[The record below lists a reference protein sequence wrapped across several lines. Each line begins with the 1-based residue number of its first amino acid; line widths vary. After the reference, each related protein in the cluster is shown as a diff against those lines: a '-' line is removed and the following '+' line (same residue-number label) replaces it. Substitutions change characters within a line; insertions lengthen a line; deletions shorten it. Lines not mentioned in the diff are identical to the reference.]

1 MLYAAW
7 YSYRAPGALLGHP
20 AGITVNDDEL
30 YVIITACPT
39 ASTASTA
46 STDE

>member
-7 YSYRAPGALLGHP
+7 YSYRAGALLGHP

-30 YVIITACPT
+30 YVIITACL
-39 ASTASTA
+39 TASTA
-46 STDE
+46 STDA